1 VIPSQPLIFQGY
13 ITISNPITAIR
24 AFRGQVTMQ
33 HEEDLCRPANLWRR
47 LMADWLL
54 EEDQVA
60 VEFNQVADERPV
72 TSDEVVACEL
82 GHDQQLLWFAINVTI
97 RSGPR

>member
-1 VIPSQPLIFQGY
+1 
-13 ITISNPITAIR
+13 
-24 AFRGQVTMQ
+24 MQ
-33 HEEDLCRPANLWRR
+33 HEEELCGPVNLWRR
-47 LMADWLL
+47 LMADWLSK
-54 EEDQVA
+54 EDQVA